1 MSSAVEMSRPGAP
14 DDLYYYDGENHR
26 KQAFATTQNT
36 KYIQQFANLT
46 GGSSVFT
53 IPPQNGVQDV
63 VCEFQMAQFTAS
75 TDSSIALPQGWG
87 YALIKQVSF
96 RYGGSSQYFL
106 TGDQILQNA
115 IQAQNSR
122 TTVDDLVNLGG
133 NYVVNSA
140 AAGAWGAAAQNAY
153 VVLTLP
159 HATPSGIG
167 KAHPF
172 PTDLLTQQVQVTV
185 ELYQP
190 WQVVA
195 SSTGGS
201 TTPSAANVSLASANF
216 QVQQVMLNNQGDALA
231 RRVDMATNAYAF
243 PCEFVQQVQRINLVS
258 SSTAQSVVLT
268 GFRSGEVKAIRMWLT
283 NTADLGLI
291 GGNATNANFNP
302 LKWYQPTNVQML
314 YAGDIYARYD
324 LGVSQLFNLIN
335 GKKANVFDGQT
346 LTSAGGVF
354 TNTSTLAYWTELP
367 FAQTFLDDDAH
378 NVLVHGKPITN
389 GIVNLV
395 IQTPT
400 AASTWVLNISY
411 VYNSTLLLSQ
421 GTCDFV
427 F

>member
-36 KYIQQFANLT
+36 KYVQQFANLT

-63 VCEFQMAQFTAS
+63 VCSFQMAQFTAS

-115 IQAQNSR
+115 IQRQTSR
-122 TTVDDLVNLGG
+122 TAVDDLINLGG
-133 NYVVNSA
+133 NFALNSA
-140 AAGAWGAAAQNAY
+140 SAGAWGNAAQNAY

-159 HATPSGIG
+159 HATPSGVG

-172 PTDLLTQQVQVTV
+172 PTDLLTQQVQITV

-190 WQVVA
+190 WQVVSA
-195 SSTGGS
+195 STGGA
-201 TTPSAANVSLASANF
+201 TTPSAANVTLTSASF

-243 PCEFVQQVQRINLVS
+243 PCEFIQQVQRINLVS
-258 SSTAQSVVLT
+258 SASPQSVVLT

-283 NTADLGLI
+283 NSTDQGLI
-291 GGNATNANFNP
+291 GGNATNVNFNP

-324 LGVSQLFNLIN
+324 VGVSQLFNLIN
-335 GKKANVFDGQT
+335 GSKANVFDGQT

-354 TNTSTLAYWTELP
+354 TNTSTLAFWTELP
-367 FAQTFLDDDAH
+367 FAQTFMDEDAH

-389 GIVNLV
+389 GIVNLL

-400 AASTWVLNISY
+400 AAATWVLNISY
-411 VYNSTLLLSQ
+411 VYNSTLLMSQ
-421 GTCDFV
+421 GTADFV